1 MTRNLILIAIATIAF
16 SFASFAQDTRVATHT
31 VGISA
36 PAVALIDLEGTKDFA
51 LAPVA
56 PTEAGEAL
64 NFAASTNSA
73 IWMNVSSV
81 VGASSKTSRDVGV
94 AITNGSI
101 PTGMLLKAMSA
112 AYAGSGEGT
121 FGTPSSIL
129 TLSGTSQNIVSGF
142 GTCYTQD
149 GVTKGYNITYSLVK
163 DTYSAIKFDNG
174 ETVTLTYTIS
184 D

>member
-1 MTRNLILIAIATIAF
+1 MTRNLILIAIATLSF

-31 VGISA
+31 VAISA

-56 PTEAGEAL
+56 PTEAGNAL
-64 NFAASTNSA
+64 DFTTSTNSA

-81 VGASSKTSRDVGV
+81 VGSLTKTSRDVGV
-94 AITNGSI
+94 AITSGAVPS
-101 PTGMLLKAMSA
+101 GMLLKVVSA
-112 AYAGSGEGT
+112 VYAGAGEGT
-121 FGTPSSIL
+121 FGTPSAIL

-149 GVTKGYNITYSLVK
+149 GVSKGYNLTYSLVK
-163 DTYSAIKFDNG
+163 NTYSAIKFDNG
-174 ETVTLTYTIS
+174 QTVTLTYTIS